1 MAANQG
7 GTVLVMSEANDG
19 GRGSVQRR
27 SPVTG
32 ALIASHQMVGV
43 AAPGIGGV
51 IASGVWVEEATGMMG
66 YVERLSVATMD
77 LNPATEVGG
86 TNGIDVRVAGRLA
99 WVTEGVNPGHDY
111 CADPDTGRVLAR
123 IRLPD
128 PGQDDILAVADRYVY
143 YGSPAGN
150 GFYLKRLP
158 VPAACGGLPRVVFTS
173 VYCLIISRG
182 ARGER
187 CPSG

>member
-66 YVERLSVATMD
+66 YVERLSAATMD
-77 LNPATEVGG
+77 LDPATEVGG
-86 TNGIDVRVAGRLA
+86 TNGIDVTVAGRLA

-128 PGQDDILAVADRYVY
+128 PGQDGVLAASDRYVY
-143 YGSPAGN
+143 YESRAGN
-150 GFYLKRLP
+150 GFYLRRFP
-158 VPAACGGLPRVVFTS
+158 VPGVCRA
-173 VYCLIISRG
+173 
-182 ARGER
+182 
-187 CPSG
+187 

>member
-1 MAANQG
+1 MKAFP
-7 GTVLVMSEANDG
+7 VLA
-19 GRGSVQRR
+19 
-27 SPVTG
+27 VT
-32 ALIASHQMVGV
+32 LIASLTACGTMPGSTAVGGRT
-43 AAPGIGGV
+43 PGGS
-51 IASGVWVEEATGMMG
+51 ASGVWVEEATGMMG

-86 TNGIDVRVAGRLA
+86 TNGIDVTVAGRLA

-158 VPAACGGLPRVVFTS
+158 VPTACGGLPRVVFTS
-173 VYCLIISRG
+173 VHCLIISRG